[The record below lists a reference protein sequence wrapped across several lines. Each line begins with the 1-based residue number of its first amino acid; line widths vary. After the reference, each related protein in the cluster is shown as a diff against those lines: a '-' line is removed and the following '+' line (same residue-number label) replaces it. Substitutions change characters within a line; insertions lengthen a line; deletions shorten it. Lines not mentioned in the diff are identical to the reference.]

1 MRVYGTTR
9 KCNLVS
15 YTGFFIYD
23 PFFEINSSK
32 GTQRQIIRRNHLSAY
47 RLVKVSSSRV
57 SRVTKTQKSQNCDN
71 DTIKS
76 IRYPKSVSVVQGYPL
91 GLGLKV
97 RVSEAGL

>member
-57 SRVTKTQKSQNCDN
+57 SRVTKTQKSQ
-71 DTIKS
+71 K
-76 IRYPKSVSVVQGYPL
+76 L
-91 GLGLKV
+91 
-97 RVSEAGL
+97 

>member
-1 MRVYGTTR
+1 MKMYGTTR

-57 SRVTKTQKSQNCDN
+57 SRVTKTQKSQICDKVTLIQLN
-71 DTIKS
+71 RFATPS
-76 IRYPKSVSVVQGYPL
+76 QLVQGHT
-91 GLGLKV
+91 KV
-97 RVSEAGL
+97 RVSGAGL